1 MYPHE
6 IPPSRPRTVMRYALR
21 PVLGTSIRDLGMY
34 RVDNY
39 LRAVQWLAEVPDLDD
54 VDAWERVLLNLDI
67 LVESQ
72 GRAVPTV
79 AGLLLFGHSPNR
91 RLPQAGITATA
102 FKGTEKDYDTEDE
115 ELIRGPLVPA
125 VSDRRRSPQQIRSMG
140 FSPKR
145 LLGQRVIVDAGVI
158 DRAVDFAMRNMGVD
172 AWLEG
177 ARRHRKG
184 AYPLDTIREAVVNAV
199 THRDYTLST
208 TDVELSLYSDR
219 LEIVSPGRLPN
230 GITVEKMAEGARA
243 ARNELIKE
251 VLRDYGYVEHL
262 GMGVRRRLI
271 GSMREHNGTE
281 PDLIEDDSRFTVRLW
296 K

>member
-1 MYPHE
+1 
-6 IPPSRPRTVMRYALR
+6 MRYELR
-21 PVLGTSIRDLGMY
+21 PVFDTSPRDLGMY
-34 RVDNY
+34 QVDNY
-39 LRAVQWLAEVPDLDD
+39 LRAVQGLQEVPDPDD
-54 VDAWERVLLNLDI
+54 GGAWERMLLNLDI

-79 AGLLLFGHSPNR
+79 GGLLLFGHSPNR

-102 FKGTEKDYDTEDE
+102 FKGKEKDYDTEDE
-115 ELIRGPLVPA
+115 ELIRGPLVPR
-125 VSDRRRSPQQIRSMG
+125 VSEQRRTPQQIKSTG
-140 FSPKR
+140 VSPRR
-145 LLGQRVIVDAGVI
+145 LVGQRVIVDTGVI
-158 DRAVDFAMRNMGVD
+158 DRAVDFVMRNMGVD

-184 AYPLDTIREAVVNAV
+184 AYPLDAIREAVVNAV
-199 THRDYTLST
+199 THRDYTLSM
-208 TDVELSLYSDR
+208 TDVELSLYCDR

-262 GMGVRRRLI
+262 EMGVRKRLI
-271 GSMREHNGTE
+271 GSMRAHNGTT

>member
-1 MYPHE
+1 MRHE
-6 IPPSRPRTVMRYALR
+6 LA

-34 RVDNY
+34 QVDNY
-39 LRAVQWLAEVPDLDD
+39 LRTVQGLAEVPDLDD
-54 VDAWERVLLNLDI
+54 TNAWERTLLNLDF

-72 GRAVPTV
+72 GQTVPTV

-91 RLPQAGITATA
+91 QLPQAGITATA
-102 FKGTEKDYDTEDE
+102 FKGSDQDSDTEDE
-115 ELIRGPLVPA
+115 ELIQEPLVPS
-125 VSDRRRSPQQIRSMG
+125 VSEIRRSPQQLRSMG
-140 FSPKR
+140 VSPRR
-145 LLGQRVIVDAGVI
+145 LLGRRVIVDPGAV
-158 DRAVDFAMRNMGVD
+158 DRAVDFVMRNMGVD

-208 TDVELSLYSDR
+208 TDIELSLYSDR

-262 GMGVRRRLI
+262 GMGVRKRLI
-271 GSMREHNGTE
+271 GSMLAHNGTE

>member
-1 MYPHE
+1 MHPHE
-6 IPPSRPRTVMRYALR
+6 IHPVGPWTVMRYALR
-21 PVLGTSIRDLGMY
+21 PVLDTSIRDLDML
-34 RVDNY
+34 RVENY
-39 LRAVQWLAEVPDLDD
+39 LRAVQWLTEVPDLDD

-102 FKGTEKDYDTEDE
+102 FKGNEKDYDTEDE

-125 VSDRRRSPQQIRSMG
+125 LSDRRRSPQQIRSMG
-140 FSPKR
+140 VSPKR
-145 LLGQRVIVDAGVI
+145 LLGQRVIVDTGVI
-158 DRAVDFAMRNMGVD
+158 DRAVDFVMRNMGVD

-184 AYPLDTIREAVVNAV
+184 AYPLETIREAVVNAV

-262 GMGVRRRLI
+262 GMGVRRHLI
-271 GSMREHNGTE
+271 GYMREHNGTE
-281 PDLIEDDSRFTVRLW
+281 PDLVEDDSRFTVRLW

>member
-1 MYPHE
+1 M
-6 IPPSRPRTVMRYALR
+6 
-21 PVLGTSIRDLGMY
+21 
-34 RVDNY
+34 
-39 LRAVQWLAEVPDLDD
+39 PDLDD

-102 FKGTEKDYDTEDE
+102 FKGNEKDYDTEDE

-125 VSDRRRSPQQIRSMG
+125 LSDRRRSPQQIRSMG
-140 FSPKR
+140 VSPKR
-145 LLGQRVIVDAGVI
+145 LLGQRVIVDTGVI
-158 DRAVDFAMRNMGVD
+158 DRAVDFVMRNMGVD

-184 AYPLDTIREAVVNAV
+184 AYPLETIREAVVNAV

-251 VLRDYGYVEHL
+251 VLRDYLV
-262 GMGVRRRLI
+262 
-271 GSMREHNGTE
+271 
-281 PDLIEDDSRFTVRLW
+281 EDDSRFTVRLW